1 MAGVIKLERG
11 QAGRGWA
18 PCNDWR
24 VSAGDRHT
32 EGLLSC
38 RQGPDME
45 DRRTGSPSE
54 PSGGQHL
61 AFKLLAP
68 GTVGEGYSVAGHPL
82 VRGHRPQQPWGT
94 NRQTVGQ
101 FWFCI
106 QAGTTLQRREQA
118 SVGRW
123 GGPVTGVGN
132 QSSGQ
137 CVWEE
142 YLNRIRKGK
151 EERGRKRRHKA
162 LQRETLGQRPVT
174 AGLGPVSVTT
184 GESHPLLW
192 WMGALRARIPCLA
205 GCGSTEKNAGP
216 VRNSDNIMTR
226 RYVICTFA

>member
-1 MAGVIKLERG
+1 
-11 QAGRGWA
+11 
-18 PCNDWR
+18 
-24 VSAGDRHT
+24 
-32 EGLLSC
+32 
-38 RQGPDME
+38 ME

-142 YLNRIRKGK
+142 YLNRIRNGK

-162 LQRETLGQRPVT
+162 LQKETLGTKACDRR
-174 AGLGPVSVTT
+174 AGSCVRHRGRVSPPPLVDGGSESQDSLLG
-184 GESHPLLW
+184 
-192 WMGALRARIPCLA
+192 WMWFHRKECRA
-205 GCGSTEKNAGP
+205 SQE
-216 VRNSDNIMTR
+216 
-226 RYVICTFA
+226 F

>member
-1 MAGVIKLERG
+1 MQRLVCLCRG
-11 QAGRGWA
+11 QAHRGAPELPARTRHGGPEDGVSLRAIGGTA
-18 PCNDWR
+18 PC
-24 VSAGDRHT
+24 
-32 EGLLSC
+32 
-38 RQGPDME
+38 
-45 DRRTGSPSE
+45 
-54 PSGGQHL
+54 
-61 AFKLLAP
+61 F
-68 GTVGEGYSVAGHPL
+68 
-82 VRGHRPQQPWGT
+82 
-94 NRQTVGQ
+94 
-101 FWFCI
+101 
-106 QAGTTLQRREQA
+106 QA
-118 SVGRW
+118 SSPRNCGRRIFCCWPPPGAWPSATAALGDESANCGAILVLHPGRDHFAEKRAGLCGRW

-142 YLNRIRKGK
+142 YLNRIRNGK

-174 AGLGPVSVTT
+174 AGLGPVSVTA